1 MQLSELIIGRIEKEG
16 PVSFRDFMEMSLY
29 HPGGG
34 YYCSDREKIGKAGDF
49 YTSPYL
55 SSLFGDMV
63 ARQLEEMWIL
73 TGKNAFAIVEY
84 GAGTGLLCRD
94 ILSAL
99 RTKEEFF
106 EKLHYYIIE
115 KSGAMREKER
125 SILAQE
131 GSDLIKKVSW
141 VQDIARL
148 SPITGC
154 VLSNELLDN
163 FSVHQVVMEDVLM
176 EVFVD
181 YDHNGGFTE
190 LVKPASGTL
199 NDYLVELGVS
209 LPRGFRTEINLEA
222 IDWIR
227 EVSQALEKGFVLTID
242 YGYSSSDLYREGRN
256 AGTLVCYHQHS
267 INHCPYDHIG
277 EQDITAHVNFSAL
290 HHWGH
295 HAGLQTCGFTNQ
307 SHFLRGLGLA
317 GHIRLWEERQGAIPV
332 SEEEKAFLLKTL
344 LMDMGSRFKILIQQK
359 GLHRPWLSGLRF
371 SQPLV

>member
-1 MQLSELIIGRIEKEG
+1 MSLAALIIEKIKDEG

-29 HPGGG
+29 HPGSG
-34 YYCSDREKIGKAGDF
+34 YYCADREKIGKGGDF

-55 SSLFGDMV
+55 SSLFGDMI
-63 ARQLEEMWIL
+63 ARQLEEMWFL
-73 TGKNAFAIVEY
+73 TGKKVFSIVEY

-99 RTKEEFF
+99 RTKGEFF

-115 KSGAMREKER
+115 KSEAMREKER
-125 SILAQE
+125 SILASAGLLE
-131 GSDLIKKVSW
+131 KVSW
-141 VQDIARL
+141 LENIRDL
-148 SPITGC
+148 PPITGC

-163 FSVHQVVMEDVLM
+163 FSVHQVVMEDALM
-176 EVFVD
+176 EVYVD
-181 YDHNGGFTE
+181 YNHNAGFVE
-190 LVKPASGTL
+190 LTRPACGAL
-199 NDYLVELGVS
+199 HDYLAELGVS
-209 LPRGFRTEINLEA
+209 LPGGFRTEINLEA

-242 YGYSSSDLYREGRN
+242 YGYSSSDLYKENRN
-256 AGTLVCYHQHS
+256 TGTLVCYHRHRVNYS
-267 INHCPYDHIG
+267 PYDHIG

-290 HHWGH
+290 HHWG
-295 HAGLQTCGFTNQ
+295 ALSGLQTCGFTNQ

-317 GHIRLWEERQGAIPV
+317 GHIRLWEERQGAIPL
-332 SEEEKAFLLKTL
+332 SEEEKAWLLKTL

-371 SQPLV
+371 SDPL